1 VSIRKSTGGGSDRG
15 PALVV
20 YVSREEL
27 ERGAEVLQRLALR
40 LLEDLLA
47 CGPGL
52 QHRDWFGARD
62 ARVFDRMGI
71 RRIGLR
77 WALARFIP
85 PLRALLMHRQ
95 TTTGIDGREKRGRWS
110 KSAALTRLAIEC
122 HGTEGLLIPDR
133 LLGVVGRT
141 AWDSPLFRLRA
152 AALVTDHLRSRLM
165 VSVGDS
171 PAPRIVP
178 EVCWMIIA
186 TSYVQLPRLARLRLA
201 YRPHRRGLER
211 LQAYG
216 LKVLEET
223 GMPGD
228 FWAHWLSWHVH
239 RVGGS
244 RSMMPPTWQS
254 SLRDP
259 DAVASIGSA
268 EQKLAAAY
276 AAWYPAAR

>member
-1 VSIRKSTGGGSDRG
+1 LTGGASDRER
-15 PALVV
+15 PLVV

-27 ERGAEVLQRLALR
+27 DRAAEVLQRLALR

-85 PLRALLMHRQ
+85 PLRGLLMHRQ
-95 TTTGIDGREKRGRWS
+95 TTTGIGGREKRGRWS
-110 KSAALTRLAIEC
+110 TPAALTRLAIEC
-122 HGTEGLLIPDR
+122 HGTEGLLVPDR
-133 LLGVVGRT
+133 LLGIIGRT
-141 AWDSPLFRLRA
+141 AWDSPPFRLRA

-165 VSVGDS
+165 VSVTDI

-178 EVCWMIIA
+178 EICWMIIA
-186 TSYVQLPRLARLRLA
+186 TSYVRLPRLARLRLA
-201 YRPHRRGLER
+201 YRPQRRGLER
-211 LQAYG
+211 LRAYG
-216 LKVLEET
+216 LRVMEET
-223 GMPGD
+223 GMPEE

-244 RSMMPPTWQS
+244 HSMMPLAWQS

-259 DAVASIGSA
+259 GAVASTGSA